1 MIRGIGFIKTK
12 YRVSDN
18 EYFNRD
24 YERLDEAE
32 AMAEELMQ
40 RKLSEGV
47 TIHVDTV
54 QISQSSDGFSTSVIV
69 KKWLADFDED
79 KNEREGEPSLY
90 GQDYDTWARFI
101 EVDG

>member
-1 MIRGIGFIKTK
+1 MIRGIGFIRTK

-24 YERLDEAE
+24 YERLDEAQ

-79 KNEREGEPSLY
+79 KNEREGRPSLY
-90 GQDYDTWARFI
+90 GQDYDTWARFV
-101 EVDG
+101 EME